1 MVMRQGTARTTRWRT
16 GPAASRDARQR
27 VKAAVDGIEWAGP
40 SRRAR
45 AVAVLIA
52 IALAALIFAVVSRVW
67 RQAAPPPRPLVV
79 EVKLVPTPSPAL
91 APPLPAR

>member
-1 MVMRQGTARTTRWRT
+1 MRQGIARRTRWRA
-16 GPAASRDARQR
+16 GPAASRNDEQRGKLAARG
-27 VKAAVDGIEWAGP
+27 VEWAGP

-45 AVAVLIA
+45 AIAVLIA
-52 IALAALIFAVVSRVW
+52 IAIAALIFAVVSRVW